1 MGKSQNEEGGQ
12 SKLEEYDNK
21 GRRDVRRSKEEQS
34 SLWRHMREK
43 VKLRVE

>member
-1 MGKSQNEEGGQ
+1 M
-12 SKLEEYDNK
+12 EEYDNK
-21 GRRDVRRSKEEQS
+21 GRRTDVRGNKEGES